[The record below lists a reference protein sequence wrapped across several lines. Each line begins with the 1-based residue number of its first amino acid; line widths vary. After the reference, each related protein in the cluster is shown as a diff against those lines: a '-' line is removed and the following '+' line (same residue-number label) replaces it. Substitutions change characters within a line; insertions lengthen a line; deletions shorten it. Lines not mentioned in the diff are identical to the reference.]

1 MTSIGFILLAVTA
14 QAVAETMPDSQW
26 AAGWDKVGSVAI
38 SVTVMSILL
47 VQNARQAARID
58 KVQDVMLDRVTEDTK
73 HKERLT
79 DAIERL
85 AVDQANL
92 NHSVHSMLACREHGC
107 PWREFMTNPR
117 PGIHG

>member
-1 MTSIGFILLAVTA
+1 MLVVTA
-14 QAVAETMPDSQW
+14 EAAATAMPDSQW

-58 KVQDVMLDRVTEDTK
+58 KVQDAMLDRVLEDTK

-79 DAIERL
+79 EAIDRL
-85 AVDQANL
+85 AVDQATL
-92 NHSVHSMLACREHGC
+92 NHSVHSMLSCREHSC
-107 PWREFMTNPR
+107 PWREFMINPR
-117 PGIHG
+117 PIPPA